1 MKRLAFYNLNYV
13 VLMVFFLCFLP
24 LSIAIA
30 IDNENLFV
38 KKYRFG
44 FERRSDNGKPI
55 IYLSH
60 NLAPEENIS
69 NELTND
75 VVVKLV
81 VKPH

>member
-38 KKYRFG
+38 KNTDSVLNEEVTMGNQLFILA
-44 FERRSDNGKPI
+44 I
-55 IYLSH
+55 I
-60 NLAPEENIS
+60 
-69 NELTND
+69 
-75 VVVKLV
+75 
-81 VKPH
+81 

>member
-38 KKYRFG
+38 KKIQIRF
-44 FERRSDNGKPI
+44 
-55 IYLSH
+55 
-60 NLAPEENIS
+60 
-69 NELTND
+69 
-75 VVVKLV
+75 
-81 VKPH
+81 